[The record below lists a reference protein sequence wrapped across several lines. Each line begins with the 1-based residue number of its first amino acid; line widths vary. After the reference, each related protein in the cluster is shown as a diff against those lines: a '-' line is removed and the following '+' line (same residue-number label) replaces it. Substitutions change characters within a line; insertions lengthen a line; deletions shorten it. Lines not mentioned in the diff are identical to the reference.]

1 LQSKVLPP
9 SKTKGHMVDSSATNV
24 FQVTQKDAGHFVSM
38 SSSKFGGNILG
49 QMNSVEQVQTTS
61 QNMDFSGFLNDS
73 IN

>member
-1 LQSKVLPP
+1 MQSKVLPP

-49 QMNSVEQVQTTS
+49 QMNSVE
-61 QNMDFSGFLNDS
+61 
-73 IN
+73 